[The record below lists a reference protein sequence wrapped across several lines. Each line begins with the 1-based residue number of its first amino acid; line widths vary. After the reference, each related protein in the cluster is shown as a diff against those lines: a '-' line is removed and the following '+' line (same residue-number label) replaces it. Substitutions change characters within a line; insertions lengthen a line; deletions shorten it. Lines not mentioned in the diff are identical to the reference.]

1 MRRPFVLLLLL
12 FALPLAA
19 APFAPYE
26 GEPLPPFTL
35 PDLDGD
41 PWSLEAAR
49 GNVVVVNFWA
59 TWCPPCVAE
68 MPALERLQ
76 KTFAGQPL
84 QVIAVNVG
92 DEPYDIALFLRQL
105 PVDLTI
111 LLDGEGRTSRA
122 WKVRGLPTTVI
133 VDAGGTIHH
142 HVTGQREWDSP
153 EIVATLRDLLPD
165 GLQAPRT
172 PGLLRTAGGG

>member
-1 MRRPFVLLLLL
+1 MRRLLALLLLVV
-12 FALPLAA
+12 ALPLAA
-19 APFAPYE
+19 APFAPYK
-26 GEPLPPFTL
+26 GGPLPPFTL

-41 PWSLEAAR
+41 PWSLKAAR

-76 KTFAGQPL
+76 KMFAGHPL

-92 DEPYDIALFLRQL
+92 QEPYDIALFLRQL

-111 LLDGEGRTSRA
+111 LLDSKGSTQKG

-133 VDAGGTIHH
+133 LDAEGKVRY
-142 HVTGQREWDSP
+142 HVAGQREWDSP
-153 EIVATLRDLLPD
+153 EIVAALRELLP
-165 GLQAPRT
+165 GRQSSPPA